1 MSRRTASHEIS
12 YVRPGSWIQCHYR
25 LCSLVSL
32 LHRTYVN
39 LHSFYVQ
46 TLVPVF
52 YSFPYMRI
60 LLDSFSPVL
69 LPKGIK
75 FALNVLGFYFI
86 EDGTNFLL
94 ARLLDIQWLANVF
107 NSNFFLSQTYYESVC
122 TRQFE
127 GLLTLRRVDIYGTR
141 NWICKNVCKMQEYV
155 KYSSR
160 DARRI

>member
-1 MSRRTASHEIS
+1 MRDTSNMMED
-12 YVRPGSWIQCHYR
+12 
-25 LCSLVSL
+25 SLSE
-32 LHRTYVN
+32 
-39 LHSFYVQ
+39 

-69 LPKGIK
+69 LPKGIE

-107 NSNFFLSQTYYESVC
+107 NSNFFLSQTYYVC
-122 TRQFE
+122 YTRQFE
-127 GLLTLRRVDIYGTR
+127 VLLTL
-141 NWICKNVCKMQEYV
+141 Q
-155 KYSSR
+155 
-160 DARRI
+160 